1 LLEKAANPSTS
12 KVVAEWYEKQAEEQI
27 FAQTKHKAEL
37 ANVNTLLANVAD
49 VQAKFATKRE
59 RLTVEEIFI
68 TNEISREI
76 VEIFIQTI
84 VVDDIND
91 KIEITLKKG
100 ENNE

>member
-1 LLEKAANPSTS
+1 MLDKAANPSTS
-12 KVVAEWYEKQAEEQI
+12 QVVAERYEKQAEEQI

>member
-1 LLEKAANPSTS
+1 MLEKAANPSTS

-27 FAQTKHKAEL
+27 FAQTKHKTEL

-49 VQAKFATKRE
+49 VQTKFATKRE

-68 TNEISREI
+68 SNEISREL
-76 VEIFIQTI
+76 VEHFIQTI

-91 KIEITLKKG
+91 KIYITLKG
-100 ENNE
+100 EEK

>member
-1 LLEKAANPSTS
+1 MLEKAANPSTS

-49 VQAKFATKRE
+49 VQTKFATKRE
-59 RLTVEEIFI
+59 RLKVEEIFI
-68 TNEISREI
+68 SNEISREL
-76 VEIFIQTI
+76 VEHFIQTI

-91 KIEITLKKG
+91 KIYITLKG
-100 ENNE
+100 EEK